1 MATYLSLVNSVL
13 ARLRESSVASVS
25 TSAYSSLIGKYIN
38 DSKRAVEDSWNWD
51 CLSTTIT
58 LSLVAGTSNYVVT
71 GSGRRQKDVT
81 VNDTS
86 SQARVTNVPAKW
98 IEDQQQLSTVQT
110 GSPVYYAWDGF
121 NGTDSKMTFFP
132 TPDMAYTVKV
142 NLIVPQVE
150 LSADADVILVPEEPV
165 ILGAYARA
173 IVERGEDGGMQSSEV
188 YALYKASLSDAIAL
202 EAHRQDENTEWVA
215 C

>member
-13 ARLRESSVASVS
+13 ARLRESSVATV
-25 TSAYSSLIGKYIN
+25 TTNDYSSLIGKFVN

-58 LSLVAGTSNYVVT
+58 LSLVQGTSNYVVT

-86 SQARVTNVPAKW
+86 SQARVHNVPAKW
-98 IEDQQQLSTVQT
+98 IEDQQQLSNVQT

-121 NGTDSKMTFFP
+121 DGTDSKMTFFP
-132 TPDMAYTVKV
+132 TPDAAYTVKV

-150 LSADADVILVPEEPV
+150 LASDGDVILVPSEPV

-173 IVERGEDGGMQSSEV
+173 LVERGEDGGLNSSEA
-188 YALYKASLSDAIAL
+188 YGLYKSSLSDHIAL
-202 EAHRQDENTEWVA
+202 EAHRQDENTQWVV

>member
-1 MATYLSLVNSVL
+1 MATYLQLVNDVL

-25 TSAYSSLIGKYIN
+25 ASAYSSMIGKYIN
-38 DSKRAVEDSWNWD
+38 DSKRAVEDAWNWD
-51 CLSTTIT
+51 CLTTSIT
-58 LSLVAGTSNYVVT
+58 VTTVAGTSNYTVT

-98 IEDQQQLSTVQT
+98 IEDQQQLSNVQT

-121 NGTDSKMTFFP
+121 DGTDSKMTFFP

-142 NLIVPQVE
+142 NLTVPQTD
-150 LSADADVILVPEEPV
+150 LSADADVILVPSEPV

-173 IVERGEDGGMQSSEV
+173 IVERGEDGGLNSSEA
-188 YALYKASLSDAIAL
+188 YMLYKASLADWISI
-202 EAHRQDENTEWVA
+202 ESQRQYENTEWVA

>member
-1 MATYLSLVNSVL
+1 MATYLQLVNDVL

-25 TSAYSSLIGKYIN
+25 TNAYSSLIARYIN
-38 DSKRAVEDSWNWD
+38 DSKRSVEDAWNWD
-51 CLSTTIT
+51 CLTTSIT
-58 LSLVAGTSNYVVT
+58 VTTVAGTSNYTVT

-98 IEDQQQLSTVQT
+98 IEDQQQLSNVQT

-121 NGTDSKMTFFP
+121 DGTDSKMTFFP

-142 NLIVPQVE
+142 NMTVPQAD
-150 LSADADVILVPEEPV
+150 LSSDSDVITVPSEPV

-173 IVERGEDGGMQSSEV
+173 LVERGEDGGLNSSEA
-188 YALYKASLSDAIAL
+188 YMLYKASLADWIAI
-202 EAHRQDENTEWVA
+202 ESQRQYENTEWVV